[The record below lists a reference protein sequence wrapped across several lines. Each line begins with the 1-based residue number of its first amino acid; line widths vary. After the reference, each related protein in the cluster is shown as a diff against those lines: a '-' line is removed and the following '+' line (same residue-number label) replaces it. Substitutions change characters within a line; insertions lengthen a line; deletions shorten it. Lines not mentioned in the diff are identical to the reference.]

1 MKIPNEQMTNL
12 HLNFCRSLALTPFQL
27 NITTSAGQL
36 LIPQNSTLVLDGR
49 ESKIIVTD
57 YTFGS
62 SNSKI
67 LYSTT
72 ECVHYTSRPT

>member
-1 MKIPNEQMTNL
+1 MADFSI
-12 HLNFCRSLALTPFQL
+12 RSLALTTFRL

-36 LIPQNSTLVLDGR
+36 VVPQNGTLVLDGR

-57 YTFGS
+57 YAFGA

-72 ECVHYTSRPT
+72 E